1 MSDKVKVAHPAMLVL
16 ARESRG
22 MTQADLAAAM
32 SSLAGETAVSQGY
45 VSRAESGRL
54 AVSGERLELYAKAL
68 RYPSHL
74 LCREGEVHGIGVG
87 LVHHRKR
94 ASLGA
99 QALRRIH
106 AELALSRLQARAL
119 VAAVAVEQ
127 PHRFRHIEVD
137 DLNTPADAARVL
149 RKEWQMP
156 AGPVARLVEV
166 IEKAGGFILIRDLGT
181 RKLDAVSQ
189 WATEEVPL
197 FLLNQQAPTDRF
209 RWSLA
214 HELGHIMMHTEP
226 GSSSVQERQADEF
239 ATEFLMPATSIR
251 AGLRGEVDLNKLLS
265 LKQQWGVSMATLA
278 RRALSLGVISDW
290 QYRNLMIEMSALGYR
305 TQEPG
310 AIAPERPWR
319 LRTLITRLEHDL
331 GYSPQQV
338 AELVGLLPDELQ
350 SLYPTDST
358 YAHNIREAP

>member
-1 MSDKVKVAHPAMLVL
+1 MSNKVKVAHSAMLVL

-22 MTQADLAAAM
+22 MTQTDVAAAM

-74 LCREGEVHGIGVG
+74 LCGEGEVHGIGVG

-106 AELALSRLQARAL
+106 AQLALSRLQTRAL

-137 DLNTPADAARVL
+137 DLDTAADAARSL
-149 RKEWQMP
+149 RKEWELP

-166 IEKAGGFILIRDLGT
+166 IEEAGGFVLIRDLET
-181 RKLDAVSQ
+181 RELDAVSQ
-189 WATEEVPL
+189 WANGEAPL
-197 FLLNQQAPTDRF
+197 FLLNQHAPTDRF
-209 RWSLA
+209 RWSLT
-214 HELGHIMMHTEP
+214 HELGHIVMHTEP

-239 ATEFLMPATSIR
+239 ASEFLMPASSIR
-251 AGLRGEVDLNKLLS
+251 AGLQGEVDLNKLLS
-265 LKQQWGVSMATLA
+265 LKQQWGVSMAALA
-278 RRALSLGVISDW
+278 RRALSLGVIGDW

-310 AIAPERPWR
+310 LIAAERPWR
-319 LRTLITRLEHDL
+319 LRTLVARLEHEL

-338 AELVGLLPDELQ
+338 AELVGLLPDELH
-350 SLYPTDST
+350 SLYPASST
-358 YAHNIREAP
+358 YAHNIREAT